1 MPQQIQGFQLS
12 PQQKRLW
19 LLQQNSSVYLTK
31 CAILI
36 EGNLQV
42 KLLKVALQK
51 VIDRNEILRT
61 SFHQTRG
68 LKIPI
73 QVVEKNVSLAWNESS
88 FSAADID
95 NFLQEFSQQH
105 IEWEKSG
112 LFQTTLIK
120 LADEKHI
127 LLLQLPAMCADTASL
142 NNLLAEISCCYSA
155 YLHDDDLTDEQLQY
169 ADISAWQNEL
179 LEAEETLVRRKYWQQ
194 LNFSQLNSL
203 KLPFEQQLSQDQ
215 KFKPQFLQLSIA
227 RDLINKIEDIVQ
239 NYQCSISVFFL
250 ACWFILVGR
259 LTDESKPIIGL
270 GCDGRNYEE
279 LKAVI
284 GLLAKYLPLSCELT
298 QSVHEVTLKEY
309 RFSDILTKLSTST
322 TELTQWQE
330 SFAWEQITEIN
341 QDHTEQLFFPF
352 CFDFEEAA
360 SQYNAG
366 DIFFTIYQKYTCVD
380 RFKVKLVC
388 DRTHD
393 QTVNAKFHYDANLF
407 SPADIQCLAS
417 QWYTLLVSAIENSS
431 AIISQLNI
439 LSDQERQQILVDFN
453 NTQTTILQYECIH
466 HWFEQQCNSTPDNIA
481 VVFQDQQLTYQE
493 LNSRANQLAHYLQK
507 LGVGSDVL
515 VGICVERSLWMV
527 IGLLGILKAGAAYVP
542 LDPAYPAER
551 QAYIIADTQ
560 TSLVLTQQ
568 HLATNLATNKVQLL
582 CIDNDWSVIAQEN
595 SENLVTQTT
604 SQNLAYVI
612 YTSGSTGKPK
622 GTLITHQGLVN
633 YLSWCTQAYKVEQG
647 AGTLVHSPLG
657 FDLTVTSLFS
667 PLLVGRQVELLP
679 ENQGIDSLASALR
692 RSHNLSLVKI
702 TPAHLDLLKA
712 QLSSAEIGNRT
723 KAFIIGGENLL
734 AEKLTFWQD
743 FAPDTM
749 LINEYGPTETVVGC
763 CVYQVP
769 NNPRDSGSIPIGKP
783 IANTQHYVLDKHWQ
797 PVPIGVVG
805 ELYIAGLGLARG
817 YLNQPEL
824 TAQKFIPNP
833 FSHKAGERLYRTGD
847 LARYR
852 SDKTLEFLG
861 RIDNQVKIRGFRIEL
876 KEIEAVLE
884 THPEVEEVVVIARE
898 DADTEKRLVAYLVVN
913 QKPGIAI
920 SELRNYLLEKLPDY
934 MIPAVFI
941 KLDALPLT
949 PNGKVDYRALP
960 EQAQLD
966 LAETYV
972 APQSELE
979 QMITNIWQE
988 LLHIDKVGI
997 HHNFFDIGGHSLLM
1011 VQVHSKLQKALN
1023 REISIIDM
1031 FQYPTISK
1039 FAKYLSQESEKQPD
1053 LPNYELNENQRA
1065 SRKQRRQLRQE
1076 NRTTSNNDS

>member
-42 KLLKVALQK
+42 NILKKSLQK

-61 SFHQTRG
+61 SFHKTRG
-68 LKIPI
+68 LKLPI
-73 QVVEKNVSLAWNESS
+73 QVVENNVSLSWQESS
-88 FSAADID
+88 FLATDIE
-95 NFLQEFSQQH
+95 NYLQEFNWQN
-105 IEWEKSG
+105 IEEEKIG
-112 LFQTTLIK
+112 LLQTTLIK
-120 LADEKHI
+120 LTDEKHI
-127 LLLQLPAMCADTASL
+127 LLVQLPAMCADKVSL
-142 NNLLAEISCCYSA
+142 NNLLAEISCCYS
-155 YLHDDDLTDEQLQY
+155 DKLTDDPLQY

-179 LEAEETLVRRKYWQQ
+179 LEAEETLAKKKYWQQ
-194 LNFSQLNSL
+194 LDISQLESFQL
-203 KLPFEQQLSQDQ
+203 SFEQSLTQEQE
-215 KFKPQFLQLSIA
+215 FNPQFSKLSITHE
-227 RDLINKIEDIVQ
+227 LVNKIEAIVQ

-250 ACWFILVGR
+250 ACWLILLWR
-259 LTDESKPIIGL
+259 LTEESQPIIGL

-279 LKAVI
+279 LKSAI
-284 GLLAKYLPLSCELT
+284 GLLAKYLPLSCELN
-298 QSVHEVTLKEY
+298 E
-309 RFSDILTKLSTST
+309 RDCFRDILVKLSTAT
-322 TELTQWQE
+322 TELTEWQE
-330 SFAWEQITEIN
+330 SFAWEQLTEIN
-341 QDHTEQLFFPF
+341 QDYTEQPFFPF
-352 CFDFEEAA
+352 CFDFTEAPN
-360 SQYNAG
+360 QYTAG
-366 DIFFTIYQKYTCVD
+366 DIKFTIYQKYACVD
-380 RFKVKLVC
+380 QFKVKLIC
-388 DRTHD
+388 DCAPRSAKGDRTND
-393 QTVNAKFHYDANLF
+393 QTVNAEFHYDANLF
-407 SPADIQCLAS
+407 SAADIQRLAG
-417 QWYTLLVSAIENSS
+417 QWYTLLVSAIENPS
-431 AIISQLNI
+431 ATISKLNI
-439 LSDQERQQILVDFN
+439 LSNTERQQILIDFN
-453 NTQTTILQYECIH
+453 KTQTTELQYECID

-493 LNSRANQLAHYLQK
+493 LNTRANQLAHYLQK
-507 LGVGSDVL
+507 LGVRPDVL

-560 TSLVLTQQ
+560 TPLVLTQQ
-568 HLATNLATNKVQLL
+568 HLATGLATDKLQLL
-582 CIDNDWSVIAQEN
+582 CIDSDWLAIAQEKT
-595 SENLVTQTT
+595 ENLVTQTT

-612 YTSGSTGKPK
+612 YTSGSSGKPK

-633 YLSWCTQAYKVEQG
+633 YLSWCTQAYNVEQG
-647 AGTLVHSPLG
+647 TGTLVHSPLG

-679 ENQGIDSLASALR
+679 ENQGIDALASALR

-702 TPAHLDLLKA
+702 TPAHLDLLKG
-712 QLSSAEIGNRT
+712 QLSPEEVAGRT
-723 KAFIIGGENLL
+723 RAFIIGGENLL

-769 NNPRDSGSIPIGKP
+769 NNLRDSGSISIGKP
-783 IANTQHYVLDKHWQ
+783 ITNTQLYVLDKHWK

-817 YLNQPEL
+817 YLNRPEL

-833 FSHKAGERLYRTGD
+833 FSNKAGERLYRTGD

-852 SDKTLEFLG
+852 PDGTLEFLG

-876 KEIEAVLE
+876 GEIEAVLE
-884 THPEVEEVVVIARE
+884 QHLQIKEIVVITRE
-898 DADTEKRLVAYLVVN
+898 DADKEKRLVAYLVVN
-913 QKPGIAI
+913 QKPGPSI
-920 SELRNYLLEKLPDY
+920 SEIRLYLLEKLPEY

-960 EQAQLD
+960 EQAQID

-979 QMITNIWQE
+979 QIITNIWQE
-988 LLHIDKVGI
+988 LLHIEKVGI

-1023 REISIIDM
+1023 RDISMLDM

-1039 FAKYLSQESEKQPD
+1039 FAKYLSQEQQKQPD
-1053 LPNYELNENQRA
+1053 LPNYELDDNQRE

-1076 NRTTSNNDS
+1076 NRTTSKQ

>member
-42 KLLKVALQK
+42 NFLKKSLQK

-61 SFHQTRG
+61 SFHKTRG
-68 LKIPI
+68 LKLPI
-73 QVVEKNVSLAWNESS
+73 QVVENNVSLSWQESS
-88 FSAADID
+88 FLATNIE
-95 NFLQEFSQQH
+95 NYLQEFNWQN
-105 IEWEKSG
+105 IEEEKSG
-112 LFQTTLIK
+112 LLQTTLIK
-120 LADEKHI
+120 LTDEKHI
-127 LLLQLPAMCADTASL
+127 LLVQLPAMCADKVSL
-142 NNLLAEISCCYSA
+142 NNLLAEISCCYSDK
-155 YLHDDDLTDEQLQY
+155 LPDEPLQY

-179 LEAEETLVRRKYWQQ
+179 LEAEETLAKKKYWQQ
-194 LNFSQLNSL
+194 LEISQLESF
-203 KLPFEQQLSQDQ
+203 KLSFEQSRTQEQE
-215 KFKPQFLQLSIA
+215 FNPQFLKLSITHE
-227 RDLINKIEDIVQ
+227 LVNKIEAIVQ

-250 ACWFILVGR
+250 ACWLILLWR
-259 LTDESKPIIGL
+259 LTEESQPIIGL

-279 LKAVI
+279 LKSAI
-284 GLLAKYLPLSCELT
+284 GLLAKYLPLSCELN
-298 QSVHEVTLKEY
+298 E
-309 RFSDILTKLSTST
+309 RDCFRDILVKLSIAT
-322 TELTQWQE
+322 TELTEWQE
-330 SFAWEQITEIN
+330 SFAWEQLTEIN
-341 QDHTEQLFFPF
+341 QDYTKQPFFPF
-352 CFDFEEAA
+352 CFDFTETPN
-360 SQYNAG
+360 QYTAG
-366 DIFFTIYQKYTCVD
+366 DIKFTIYQKYACVD
-380 RFKVKLVC
+380 QFKVKLIC
-388 DRTHD
+388 DRD
-393 QTVNAKFHYDANLF
+393 QTLNAEFHYDANLF
-407 SPADIQCLAS
+407 SAADIQRLAS
-417 QWYTLLVSAIENSS
+417 QWYTLLVSAVENPS
-431 AIISQLNI
+431 ASISQLNI
-439 LSDQERQQILVDFN
+439 LSNDERQQILIDFN
-453 NTQTTILQYECIH
+453 NTQTKKLQYECIH
-466 HWFEQQCNSTPDNIA
+466 HWFEQQCNSTPDNVA

-493 LNSRANQLAHYLQK
+493 LNTRANQLAHYLQK
-507 LGVGSDVL
+507 LGVASDVL

-551 QAYIIADTQ
+551 QAYIITDAHTP
-560 TSLVLTQQ
+560 LVLTQQ
-568 HLATNLATNKVQLL
+568 HLAASLPDKVQVL
-582 CIDNDWSVIAQEN
+582 CMDSDWSAIAQEKT
-595 SENLVTQTT
+595 ENLITQTT

-633 YLSWCTQAYKVEQG
+633 YLSWCTQAYNVEQG
-647 AGTLVHSPLG
+647 TGTLVHSPLG

-679 ENQGIDSLASALR
+679 ENQGIDALSTALR

-702 TPAHLDLLKA
+702 TPAHLDLLKG
-712 QLSSAEIGNRT
+712 QLSPEEVAGRT
-723 KAFIIGGENLL
+723 RAFIIGGENLL

-769 NNPRDSGSIPIGKP
+769 NNPRDSGSISIGKP
-783 IANTQHYVLDKHWQ
+783 IANSQLYVLDKHWQ
-797 PVPIGVVG
+797 AVPIGVVG

-817 YLNQPEL
+817 YLNRPEL

-833 FSHKAGERLYRTGD
+833 FSKQPGERLYRTGD

-852 SDKTLEFLG
+852 PDGTLEFLG

-876 KEIEAVLE
+876 GEIEAVLDQ
-884 THPEVEEVVVIARE
+884 HPEVEEVLVIARE
-898 DADTEKRLVAYLVVN
+898 DVDNEKRLVAYLVVN
-913 QKPGIAI
+913 QKPGPSIN
-920 SELRNYLLEKLPDY
+920 ELRLYLLEKLPEY
-934 MIPAVFI
+934 MIPAAFI

-979 QMITNIWQE
+979 QIITNIWQE
-988 LLHIDKVGI
+988 LLHIEKVGI

-1023 REISIIDM
+1023 RDISMLDM

-1039 FAKYLSQESEKQPD
+1039 FAKYLSQEQEKKPD
-1053 LPNYELNENQRA
+1053 LPNYELDDNQRE
-1065 SRKQRRQLRQE
+1065 SRKQRRQLRQAH
-1076 NRTTSNNDS
+1076 RTTSK

>member
-31 CAILI
+31 GAILI

-42 KLLKVALQK
+42 NILKNSLQK

-61 SFHQTRG
+61 SFYKTRG

-73 QVVEKNVSLAWNESS
+73 QVVQNNVSLAWKESS
-88 FSAADID
+88 FLAKNIE
-95 NFLQEFSQQH
+95 NYLQEFGWQN

-112 LFQTTLIK
+112 LLQTTLIK
-120 LADEKHI
+120 LTDEKHI
-127 LLLQLPAMCADTASL
+127 LLMQLPAMCADTASL
-142 NNLLAEISCCYSA
+142 NNLLAEISCSYG
-155 YLHDDDLTDEQLQY
+155 DELPDEEPLQY

-179 LEAEETLVRRKYWQQ
+179 LEAEKTLANKKDWQQ
-194 LNFSQLNSL
+194 LDISQLESF
-203 KLPFEQQLSQDQ
+203 KLSFEQPLTQEQE
-215 KFKPQFLQLSIA
+215 FNPQFLKLSITHE
-227 RDLINKIEDIVQ
+227 LINKIEAIVQ
-239 NYQCSISVFFL
+239 NYQCSTSVFFL
-250 ACWFILVGR
+250 ACWLILLWR
-259 LTDESKPIIGL
+259 LTEESQPIIGL

-279 LKAVI
+279 LKSAI
-284 GLLAKYLPLSCELT
+284 GLFAKYLPLNCELS
-298 QSVHEVTLKEY
+298 QRE
-309 RFSDILTKLSTST
+309 RFSDILVKLSTAT
-322 TELTQWQE
+322 TELTEWQE
-330 SFAWEQITEIN
+330 SFAWEQLTEIN
-341 QDHTEQLFFPF
+341 QDYTEQPFFPF
-352 CFDFEEAA
+352 CFDFAEAP
-360 SQYNAG
+360 SKYTAG
-366 DIFFTIYQKYTCVD
+366 DIKFTIYQKYACVD
-380 RFKVKLVC
+380 QFKVKLTC

-393 QTVNAKFHYDANLF
+393 QTVNAEFHYDANLF
-407 SPADIQCLAS
+407 SHADIQRLAS
-417 QWYTLLVSAIENSS
+417 QWYTLLVSAIKNPS
-431 AIISQLNI
+431 ATISQLNI

-453 NTQTTILQYECIH
+453 NTQTTKLQYECIH

-493 LNSRANQLAHYLQK
+493 LNTRANQLAHYLQK

-560 TSLVLTQQ
+560 TPLVLTQQ
-568 HLATNLATNKVQLL
+568 HLATGLAIDNVQQL
-582 CIDNDWSVIAQEN
+582 CIDSDWLIIAQEKT
-595 SENLVTQTT
+595 ENLVTQTT

-647 AGTLVHSPLG
+647 TGTLVHSPLG

-679 ENQGIDSLASALR
+679 ENQGIDALASALR

-702 TPAHLDLLKA
+702 TPAHLDLLKV
-712 QLSSAEIGNRT
+712 QISSTEIANCTR
-723 KAFIIGGENLL
+723 AFIIGGENLL

-743 FAPDTM
+743 FAPDTI

-763 CVYQVP
+763 CVYQIP
-769 NNPRDSGSIPIGKP
+769 NNQRDSGSIPIGKP
-783 IANTQHYVLDKHWQ
+783 IINTQHYVLDKYWQ

-805 ELYIAGLGLARG
+805 ELYIAGLGIARG

-833 FSHKAGERLYRTGD
+833 FSNQAGERLYRTGD

-852 SDKTLEFLG
+852 PDGTLEFLG

-876 KEIEAVLE
+876 GEIEAVLDQ
-884 THPEVEEVVVIARE
+884 HPEVKEVVVIARE
-898 DADTEKRLVAYLVVN
+898 DADKEKRLVAYLVVN
-913 QKPGIAI
+913 QKSEI
-920 SELRNYLLEKLPDY
+920 SINELRNYLLEKLPEY
-934 MIPAVFI
+934 MIPAAFI

-988 LLHIDKVGI
+988 LLHIEKVGI

-1011 VQVHSKLQKALN
+1011 VQVHSKLQKLLN
-1023 REISIIDM
+1023 KEISMLDM
-1031 FQYPTISK
+1031 FQYSTISK
-1039 FAKYLSQESEKQPD
+1039 FANYLSQEPNNQPE
-1053 LPNYELNENQRA
+1053 LPNYELNENQRE
-1065 SRKQRRQLRQE
+1065 SRKQRRQLRQGSQ
-1076 NRTTSNNDS
+1076 TKK